1 MTMRMTVERQ
11 NHDNADGKGA
21 AGRALQVKPS
31 FIERVHDRMFDAIY
45 SRALVYNT
53 CWEDPAVDRIAL
65 DLQPT
70 DTVLVITSAGCNAL
84 DYALAGAGHVL
95 AIDANPRQNALL
107 ELKLAGIRALN
118 YEDFFSLF
126 GFGRHTGFEQIYRQR
141 LRPQLS
147 PFARQFWDQHWHW
160 FAHRSPGH
168 TFYSHGLAGQ
178 VGRVVRA
185 YSRLKPALANAFA
198 DLLAARS
205 LEAQR
210 AIYDERARPL
220 MWNAGVRWT
229 LERQF
234 TMSLLG
240 VPHPQRAEVQRQHE
254 GGVAGFVRS
263 AVDYVFRELPLN
275 RNYFWQLYMR
285 GHYTRDSCPEYL
297 TARGFARLQRGLHER
312 VEMHT
317 TLLTD
322 YLIAN
327 ERPIDRFV
335 LLDHMDWMAG
345 YRPQALAEEW
355 QWILK
360 RASPGA
366 RTIFRSAHADPAYL
380 DSTLVDHGG
389 ERRALRDWLSLD
401 PDTAQALSRHDRVH
415 TYAGF
420 HIAGAMGAA
429 TFAGA

>member
-1 MTMRMTVERQ
+1 MTVERQ
-11 NHDNADGKGA
+11 DRGNADGKGGIQGTA
-21 AGRALQVKPS
+21 PRRPS
-31 FIERVHDRMFDAIY
+31 AIERVHDRMFDAIY

-84 DYALAGAGHVL
+84 DYLLAGAGRVL

-107 ELKLAGIRALN
+107 ELKLAGIRALS
-118 YEDFFSLF
+118 YEDFYSLF

-141 LRPQLS
+141 LRAQLS
-147 PFARQFWDQHWHW
+147 PFARQFWDRHWHW

-185 YSRLKPALANAFA
+185 YARLKPGLGRAFN
-198 DLLAARS
+198 DLLAAGS
-205 LEAQR
+205 LQAQR
-210 AIYDERARPL
+210 DIYDERACPL

-229 LERQF
+229 LEHQF

-240 VPHPQRAEVQRQHE
+240 VPHPQRAEVRRQHA

-285 GHYTRDSCPEYL
+285 GYYTRDSCPEYL
-297 TARGFARLQRGLHER
+297 TARGFARLQHGLHER
-312 VEMHT
+312 VEVHT

-355 QWILK
+355 HWILK
-360 RASPGA
+360 RASPRA
-366 RTIFRSAHADPAYL
+366 RAIFRSAHADPAYL
-380 DSTLVDHGG
+380 DTTRVDHGG

-401 PDTAQALSRHDRVH
+401 PDTAKALSRLDRVH

-429 TFAGA
+429 ALAGA